1 MSFNSFKVSSA
12 INHAQVLQLVG
23 EFPETLDMDS
33 FVLRSKWLVGF
44 RILNGGSAAGETHTV
59 QTDYLFT

>member
-23 EFPETLDMDS
+23 EFPESLDMDS
-33 FVLRSKWLVGF
+33 FVLRSGWWGF
-44 RILNGGSAAGETHTV
+44 G
-59 QTDYLFT
+59 F